1 MILEFTIKLKLVLY
15 NNIEINFILLLFRM
29 DTFSRI
35 HYFMIKIYYTL
46 FCEIITCL

>member
-15 NNIEINFILLLFRM
+15 NNIEINFILLVFRM

-35 HYFMIKIYYTL
+35 HYFMIKIYAL